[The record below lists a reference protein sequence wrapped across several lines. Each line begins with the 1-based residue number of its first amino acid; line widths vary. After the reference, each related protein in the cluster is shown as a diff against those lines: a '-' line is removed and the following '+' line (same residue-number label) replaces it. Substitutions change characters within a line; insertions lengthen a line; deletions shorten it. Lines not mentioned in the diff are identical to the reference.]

1 MQHLLEKWRFVI
13 VWICAIFLVVGF
25 AVTEFPLKASL
36 TQGSSQLAQIIASE
50 TGLLRKW
57 QQSGSLRHSLGYG
70 SRGSEVALLQG
81 MLAQDPGIYP
91 ERKVTGRYGDL
102 TARAVVR
109 FQGEYGIPQTG
120 IIDNTTQN
128 MLNDIFLGLLCPKS
142 PAIYPEFLMKKVS
155 AMSPLPPD
163 YVPPSLLNVAGTV
176 RTSGVICLRAD
187 VAPHLVRLFADAER
201 DGVLFMVNSGYR
213 KPEIQKYIYD
223 VAVQA
228 EGAAALREIAR
239 PGLSEHQLGST
250 VDLTDASIG
259 FAGTDAGF
267 ATGAGG
273 VWLKG
278 RAHLY
283 GFIMSYPDGKQEQ
296 TGFKYEPWHWRYVG
310 TEAATRLH
318 ESNLTYNEADFDMN
332 PSPLTA
338 LHI

>member
-70 SRGSEVALLQG
+70 SRGGEVAPLPG
-81 MLAQDPGIYP
+81 EVSQDPGIYP
-91 ERKVTGRYGDL
+91 ERRVTGRYGDL

-142 PAIYPEFLMKKVS
+142 PAIYPEYLMRKVS
-155 AMSPLPPD
+155 VESPLPSD
-163 YVPPSLLNVAGTV
+163 YVPPSLENIAGAV

-187 VAPHLVRLFADAER
+187 IAPHLVQMFADAER
-201 DGVLFMVNSGYR
+201 DGVFFMVNSGYR

-223 VAVQA
+223 FWVQT
-228 EGAAALREIAR
+228 EGDEATREIAR

-267 ATGAGG
+267 ATSAGG
-273 VWLKG
+273 VWLQQH
-278 RAHLY
+278 AHEY
-283 GFIMSYPDGKQEQ
+283 GFIMSYPDGKQGQ

-310 TEAATRLH
+310 ADAATRLRG
-318 ESNLTYNEADFDMN
+318 SGLTYNEGFR
-332 PSPLTA
+332 
-338 LHI
+338 HE

>member
-1 MQHLLEKWRFVI
+1 M
-13 VWICAIFLVVGF
+13 CAIFLVVGF
-25 AVTEFPLKASL
+25 AVSEFPLKASL

-50 TGLLRKW
+50 TGVLRKW
-57 QQSGSLRHSLGYG
+57 QQGGSLRHSLGYG
-70 SRGSEVALLQG
+70 SSGREVALLQG

-142 PAIYPEFLMKKVS
+142 PAIYPEYLMKKVS
-155 AMSPLPPD
+155 VESPLPPD
-163 YVPPSLLNVAGTV
+163 YVPPSLLNIADMV

-187 VAPHLVRLFADAER
+187 IAPHLVQMFADAER

-213 KPEIQKYIYD
+213 KPEIQKYLYD
-223 VAVQA
+223 FWVQT
-228 EGAAALREIAR
+228 EGDEATREIAK

-259 FAGTDAGF
+259 FAGTDASF
-267 ATGAGG
+267 ATSAGG
-273 VWLKG
+273 LWLG
-278 RAHLY
+278 QHAHEY
-283 GFIMSYPDGKQEQ
+283 GFIMSYPDAKQTV
-296 TGFKYEPWHWRYVG
+296 TGFKYEPWHWRFVG
-310 TEAATRLH
+310 VAVATQLRA
-318 ESNLTYNEADFDMN
+318 SALTYNESNFDAGV
-332 PSPLTA
+332 SPLVA
-338 LHI
+338 LKI